1 MTPECSRYLINSFT
15 SVPAMASLERALQ
28 IAVTAH
34 AGQKDKN
41 GAAYIFHPLRVM
53 MRCDSTQARIVA
65 LLHDT
70 VEDTNV
76 TYAQLA
82 AEGFPREVIASV
94 RLLTHEDDV
103 SYDDYITR
111 IMDDPIAMEVKI
123 ADLEDNSDIRR
134 MQEVDE
140 KAHERLKK
148 YHNAWKRLI
157 AKRDGR

>member
-1 MTPECSRYLINSFT
+1 
-15 SVPAMASLERALQ
+15 MASLERALQ

-53 MRCDSTQARIVA
+53 MRCDSTQAKMVA

-82 AEGFPREVIASV
+82 AEGFPREVIAGVRSSV
-94 RLLTHEDDV
+94 GSPWR
-103 SYDDYITR
+103 
-111 IMDDPIAMEVKI
+111 
-123 ADLEDNSDIRR
+123 SDWSLPSGEAR
-134 MQEVDE
+134 
-140 KAHERLKK
+140 
-148 YHNAWKRLI
+148 
-157 AKRDGR
+157 